1 MAPKFSSGFVW
12 DAKDKTSIVV
22 KLETVEGITHYTLI
36 RPLGISFLPTW
47 LKETAHTT
55 IDLSGAGSTGDLSL
69 ERCQGPVPEAIVVS
83 TPLTL
88 ALGDVTP
95 EVFSPHST
103 V

>member
-1 MAPKFSSGFVW
+1 MW